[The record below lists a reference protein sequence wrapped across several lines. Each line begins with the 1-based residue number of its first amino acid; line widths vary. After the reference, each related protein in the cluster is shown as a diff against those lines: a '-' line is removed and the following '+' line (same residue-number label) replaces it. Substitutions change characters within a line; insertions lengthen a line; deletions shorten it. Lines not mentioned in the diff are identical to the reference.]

1 MDCDSEMADMKNDTI
16 ILTLWLP
23 CPRWRC
29 LMWSFLLIWE
39 TGLWKKRNPV
49 PTSIRSFPGAAPQT
63 PRILWCPPTTWQTL
77 SWKPWAGERWVAD
90 NLGFLSLMSL
100 FPTLVRRWLGG
111 NICCTVCLPESVWI
125 WCQCRPT
132 RVLPGKA
139 KTPLLS
145 GEGETAGKRD
155 LSWLS

>member
-1 MDCDSEMADMKNDTI
+1 MADMKNNTI

-23 CPRWRC
+23 CSRWRC

-49 PTSIRSFPGAAPQT
+49 PTSIRSFPGVAPRT
-63 PRILWCPPTTWQTL
+63 PGILWCPPTTWQTL

-90 NLGFLSLMSL
+90 DPEPWFSFLDEF
-100 FPTLVRRWLGG
+100 FPNTPCEAMVGG

-125 WCQCRPT
+125 WCPCRPT
-132 RVLPGKA
+132 QVLPGKA
-139 KTPLLS
+139 KTLPLS
-145 GEGETAGKRD
+145 GEGETAAKRD
-155 LSWLS
+155 